1 MTAPTSSASN
11 VRIREITSRTDP
23 ALPRAYALLNAT
35 FARHERVT
43 LKEWRAVLHER
54 EAEVWTD
61 FAWHLLIAEQR
72 GEVVGLATGTF
83 VGSAD
88 VAMIGY
94 LAMAPSVRGS
104 GIGTRLRDRLRHA
117 FERDARRGGRPL
129 AAILGEVSHDNPWL
143 RALARRPEV
152 LVLDLP
158 YFQPSL
164 RFLDSSSPF
173 VLYYEAC
180 GPARAYLPMLELRR
194 ILFALWRETYRL
206 GRPLEHRA
214 FRRMMRALDG
224 RRHVGPHPDF
234 PQPSAP

>member
-23 ALPRAYALLNAT
+23 ALPAAYALLNAT

-43 LKEWRAVLHER
+43 LKEWRAVLRER
-54 EAEVWTD
+54 EEEVWTN
-61 FAWHLLIAEQR
+61 FAWHLLIAEQH
-72 GEVVGLATGTF
+72 GAVVGLATGTF
-83 VGSAD
+83 VGSAN

-94 LAMAPSVRGS
+94 LAMAPSIRG
-104 GIGTRLRDRLRHA
+104 GGTGTRLRERLRQE
-117 FERDARRGGRPL
+117 FERDARRLGRPL

-143 RALARRPEV
+143 RTLSRRPKV

-158 YFQPSL
+158 YYQPSL

-180 GPARAYLPMLELRR
+180 GPARPYLPMLELRR
-194 ILFALWRETYRL
+194 ILFAIWRESYRL

-224 RRHVGPHPDF
+224 QRQVGPHPDF
-234 PQPSAP
+234 PRPTAK

>member
-1 MTAPTSSASN
+1 MTNHKASAPA
-11 VRIREITSRTDP
+11 VRLREIVSRTDP
-23 ALPRAYALLNAT
+23 ALPAAYALLNAT

-43 LKEWRAVLHER
+43 LNEWRAVLRER
-54 EAEVWTD
+54 EEEVWTD
-61 FAWHLLIAEQR
+61 YAWHLLIAEQR
-72 GEVVGLATGTF
+72 GEVVGLATGTY
-83 VGSAD
+83 VGSTD

-94 LAMAPSVRGS
+94 LAMAPSIRGG
-104 GIGTRLRDRLRHA
+104 GIGTHLRDRLRHA
-117 FERDARRGGRPL
+117 FERDARRLGRPL

-143 RALARRPEV
+143 RRLARQPKV

-158 YFQPSL
+158 YYQPSL

-194 ILFALWRETYRL
+194 ILFALWRESYRL

>member
-1 MTAPTSSASN
+1 MTEPKASAPV
-11 VRIREITSRTDP
+11 VRLREITSRTDP
-23 ALPRAYALLNAT
+23 ALPGAYALLNAT

-54 EAEVWTD
+54 EAEVWTEY
-61 FAWHLLIAEQR
+61 AWHLLIAEQR

-83 VGSAD
+83 VGSAN

-94 LAMAPSVRGS
+94 LAMAPSIRGG
-104 GIGTRLRDRLRHA
+104 GIGTRLRDRLRHE
-117 FERDARRGGRPL
+117 FERDARRLGRPL
-129 AAILGEVSHDNPWL
+129 AAILGEVSHDNAWL
-143 RALARRPEV
+143 RALARRPKV
-152 LVLDLP
+152 LVLDVP
-158 YFQPSL
+158 YYQPSL
-164 RFLDSSSPF
+164 RFMDSSSPYM
-173 VLYYEAC
+173 LYYEAC

-194 ILFALWRETYRL
+194 ILFAIWRESYRL

-224 RRHVGPHPDF
+224 QRHVGPHPDF